1 MFCCNV
7 FGGLIDIYRTLDFVP
22 GPSMFFAR
30 ISSDATYLVYLLPWF
45 FIDPKFKYFY
55 AVLYQRIKEDQKLQK
70 VGFFSA
76 IRYIFH
82 FQYESCMGNFTIPF
96 LIRVEKRGSQIP
108 QTQH

>member
-55 AVLYQRIKEDQKLQK
+55 AVLCQRIKEAQKLQK
-70 VGFFSA
+70 VGFFQLSDT
-76 IRYIFH
+76 F
-82 FQYESCMGNFTIPF
+82 FTFNMNLAWETLLF
-96 LIRVEKRGSQIP
+96 LF
-108 QTQH
+108 